1 MVFDLIL
8 DKENFNNNG
17 NNRGGNF
24 HNANNGPPPGGE
36 QAEVFVPKTAV
47 GVVIGKG
54 GEMIKKIQAETGCKL
69 QFIQGKGDGPGDR
82 RCIISGTKQ
91 QVDDAKR
98 TIEEL
103 IESVLM
109 KRGNQNNQNRNNP
122 NQNLNSNYGYGT
134 DMSQQPM
141 REEVSFA
148 VPASKCGIVIGRGG
162 ETIKLI
168 NQQSGAFCEMD
179 RGAIN
184 PPNEKMFKMKGT
196 SEQIE
201 HARQLISEK
210 IGVEITILSTRQIS
224 GGNGNY
230 MQGNNANMYGQQN
243 QNQSQQWGYQQQMW
257 DQSQQQGVNAGQPD
271 YSTQWIEYYKS
282 MGMHREAEMIEQ
294 QLKMK
299 QGAGQI
305 PMGANGNA
313 PSMGAAS
320 VAQQQQAATGAN
332 SATQDYSKQWAEY
345 YRSIGKM
352 DEAEAIESQIKTV
365 NKVKEKK
372 EQK

>member
-1 MVFDLIL
+1 
-8 DKENFNNNG
+8 
-17 NNRGGNF
+17 
-24 HNANNGPPPGGE
+24 
-36 QAEVFVPKTAV
+36 
-47 GVVIGKG
+47 
-54 GEMIKKIQAETGCKL
+54 
-69 QFIQGKGDGPGDR
+69 
-82 RCIISGTKQ
+82 
-91 QVDDAKR
+91 
-98 TIEEL
+98 
-103 IESVLM
+103 
-109 KRGNQNNQNRNNP
+109 
-122 NQNLNSNYGYGT
+122 
-134 DMSQQPM
+134 MSQQPV

-184 PPNEKMFKMKGT
+184 PPNEKMFKMKGS

-224 GGNGNY
+224 GGNGQNGGNGNY

-243 QNQSQQWGYQQQMW
+243 QSQSQQWGYQQPMW
-257 DQSQQQGVNAGQPD
+257 DQAQQQGVGGSGQPD

-294 QLKMK
+294 QLKIK
-299 QGAGQI
+299 QGGAQV

-313 PSMGAAS
+313 QSMAVAS
-320 VAQQQQAATGAN
+320 ATQQQAA
-332 SATQDYSKQWAEY
+332 SAAAAGQPDYSKQWAEY
-345 YRSIGKM
+345 YRSIGKN
-352 DEAEAIESQIKTV
+352 DEAEAIENQIKTI
-365 NKVKEKK
+365 NKVSGHRGATTAHVY
-372 EQK
+372 